1 MGRSP
6 RMTLRLPKLL
16 DDGCV
21 LQAGVII
28 HVWGTGD
35 PGCIVLTRLAGEQ
48 RMVQV
53 KDDGTWNVPHGP
65 IEAGG
70 PYELAISY
78 EDGTEHITRQCYAG
92 EVFLCSGQSNM
103 ELPMA
108 WVRADYPQE
117 WDREPDPLLRQY
129 KVVPDCDF
137 NGPRDDHDHAFWQG
151 CDTDTLGD
159 FSALAYFFGRRV
171 RQWLG
176 VPVGLLNISLGG
188 SPIESWMDVDTLRAF
203 PEALANLELY
213 LGDGVALRR
222 SCDSVAERDRWYQA
236 LGYEAV
242 GDAHHEWLP
251 LIPWHC
257 PESKNSEPQD
267 AVWRDIR
274 LPGWYED
281 CGLAG
286 FRGEITVKK
295 TVFLPSSDAGKPALL
310 RLGTMNDAD
319 HTWVNGVLVGGR
331 SNVYEPRDYSVEAGV
346 LRAGANEIRVR
357 LVIERPGGR
366 VTPGKRMTL
375 VVGDDIFDLSGNW
388 RYAVTA
394 EADRDCPFEDF
405 VRWKPTGLY
414 NAMLAPCF
422 PYAMRAVLWYQGE
435 SNTGDQAMRYGDELK
450 AMIELWRGKWH
461 QPDMPFLIVQLP
473 KFDIDAIEDG
483 GWPLI
488 REQEWRV
495 ADQLE
500 NVAAVVTLDAGES
513 NDLHPHNKKTIADRV
528 FNVAMGLVYGQQ
540 AQPQPVIETAEAD
553 DRLLRM
559 HCVWRNSTGEQIQ
572 SQNRHLMTLDGD
584 VPREI
589 DFLWRD
595 CATSV
600 RAEVWLDGCDIV
612 ARMPARMPD
621 EVRYAWS
628 NSPEFGLICDDDG
641 VLLPPFRLP
650 LFVGRTMGG
659 YCVSRCC
666 PAFHVSRPNGGI

>member
-1 MGRSP
+1 
-6 RMTLRLPKLL
+6 MTLRLPKLL

-21 LQAGVII
+21 LQAGVDMHI
-28 HVWGTGD
+28 WGTGD
-35 PGCIVLTRLAGEQ
+35 PGRIVLTRLADE
-48 RMVQV
+48 RHMVQV
-53 KDDGTWNVPHGP
+53 KDDGTWNAPYGP

-70 PYELAISY
+70 PYELTICY
-78 EDGTEHITRQCYAG
+78 EDGAERISRQCYAG

-117 WDREPDPLLRQY
+117 WDRDPDPLLRQY
-129 KVVPDCDF
+129 KVIPDYDF
-137 NGPRDDHDHAFWQG
+137 KGPRDDHDRAFWQG
-151 CDTDTLGD
+151 CDADTLDD
-159 FSALAYFFGRRV
+159 FSALAYFFGRRI

-188 SPIESWMDVDTLRAF
+188 SPIESWMDIDTLRAF
-203 PEALANLELY
+203 PEALASLEPY
-213 LGDGVALRR
+213 LGDGVASKR
-222 SCDSVAERDRWYQA
+222 SLDSVAERDRWYQA

-242 GDAHHEWLP
+242 ADAHHEWLP
-251 LIPWHC
+251 LIAWDC
-257 PESKNSEPQD
+257 PESKNIEPRD
-267 AVWRDIR
+267 VAWHDIR
-274 LPGWYED
+274 LPGWYKD
-281 CGLAG
+281 RGLAG
-286 FRGEITVKK
+286 FRGEITMRK
-295 TVFLPSSDAGKPALL
+295 TVFLPPSDAGKPALL

-331 SNVYEPRDYSVEAGV
+331 SNVYEPRDYPVAAGV
-346 LRAGANEIRVR
+346 LRAGANEIRMR
-357 LVIERPGGR
+357 LVVERPGGR

-375 VVGDDIFDLSGNW
+375 TIGDDIFDLSGIW
-388 RYAVTA
+388 QYAVTA

-422 PYAMRAVLWYQGE
+422 PYAVRAVLWYQGE
-435 SNTGDQAMRYGDELK
+435 SNTGDYAMRYGDELK

-473 KFDIDAIEDG
+473 KFGIDAIEDG

-495 ADQLE
+495 ADELE
-500 NVAAVVTLDAGES
+500 HAAAVVTLDAGES
-513 NDLHPHNKKTIADRV
+513 NDLHPHDKKTIADCA
-528 FNVAMGLVYGQQ
+528 FNVAMDFVYGQQ
-540 AQPQPVIETAEAD
+540 AQPQPVVETAEAD
-553 DRLLRM
+553 DGLLRM
-559 HCVWRNSTGEQIQ
+559 HCVWRNSMGEQMQ

-589 DFLWRD
+589 DFLWHD

-600 RAEVWLDGCDIV
+600 RAEAWLDGCDIV
-612 ARMPARMPD
+612 ARIPSRMPD

-628 NSPEFGLICDDDG
+628 NSPESGLICDGDG
-641 VLLPPFRLP
+641 VLLPPFHLP
-650 LFVGRTMGG
+650 LPMVD
-659 YCVSRCC
+659 
-666 PAFHVSRPNGGI
+666 